1 MPTITQ
7 LSSSNEKKIERIL
20 EANLIKYDQA
30 ESEQERFRR
39 KLIIDEIYSF
49 ERLQASKACSKL
61 NKSIGFAYFIE
72 NYKNHERGLHYFSY
86 KLSDEILCFNEDIE
100 KNVHD
105 KYTSYESFEED
116 KPKTFFIN
124 IISKYD
130 EDLAN
135 YIKVNLSEATFIDR
149 YIEVIKSNWINYET
163 IKDLT
168 YQKLFMKLEEYY
180 DKVGNRSNY
189 TKSELLIHLSKK
201 NNLIDEFKKY
211 YIMEDTS
218 LDELNELIDSN
229 NIDESLLLEYDL
241 ELIKEM
247 DEIVEKN
254 KERKV
259 IKRLK

>member
-1 MPTITQ
+1 MSTITK
-7 LSSSNEKKIERIL
+7 LNSSNDKKIERIL
-20 EANLIKYDQA
+20 ESNLIKYEQA

-49 ERLQASKACSKL
+49 ERLQASRACSKL

-72 NYKNHERGLHYFSY
+72 NYKNHERGLHFFSY

-100 KNVHD
+100 KLVHD
-105 KYTSYESFEED
+105 KFASFESFEEE
-116 KPKTFFIN
+116 KPKTFFID
-124 IISKYD
+124 IISNYD

-135 YIKVNLSEATFIDR
+135 YIKINATEATFLDR
-149 YIEVIKSNWINYET
+149 YMEVIKSNWINYET
-163 IKDLT
+163 IMGLT
-168 YQKLFMKLEEYY
+168 YQRLFMKLESFY
-180 DKVGNRSNY
+180 DNEGTRSNY
-189 TKSELLIHLSKK
+189 TKTEILIHLSKK
-201 NNLIDEFKKY
+201 YNLVNEFKNY

-218 LDELNELIDSN
+218 KEELNELIESN
-229 NIDESLLLEYDL
+229 NIDENLLSEKDF
-241 ELIKEM
+241 ELIKAM